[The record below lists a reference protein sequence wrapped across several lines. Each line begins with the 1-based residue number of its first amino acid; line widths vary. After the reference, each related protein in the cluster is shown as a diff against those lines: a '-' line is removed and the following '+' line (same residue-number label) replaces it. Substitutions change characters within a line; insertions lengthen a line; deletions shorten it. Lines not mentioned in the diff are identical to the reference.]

1 MTEQT
6 RTALKELQ
14 DMDRGIQAVK
24 ERIARLET
32 DIVEVDA
39 PARELEEEVE
49 NTRKRLKE
57 MRVDERRLELS
68 TQDKESRIEKLEER
82 LNNVRNVR
90 EESAVRSEIDM
101 VKQALAGDEQ
111 EVLSLLEQIR
121 NLELKLEEQESA
133 FEQARTEVGPRR
145 EELEAARD
153 EALAELEEQEADRS
167 SFTTEMPRDELRLYE
182 GIRKGGAREAVA
194 SLTADGACGNC
205 FGVLPLQAQ
214 NEVRHG
220 SSLVRCEVCGVIL
233 ALPGAEE
240 SEEEEGE
247 GVQDPAGEEVSG
259 EGGDASPS
267 AASGDADADR
277 A

>member
-1 MTEQT
+1 
-6 RTALKELQ
+6 
-14 DMDRGIQAVK
+14 MDRDIQSVK
-24 ERIARLET
+24 DRIAQLDT

-39 PARELEEEVE
+39 PARELQEAVE
-49 NTRKRLKE
+49 TTRKRLKE

-68 TQDKESRIEKLEER
+68 TQDKENRVEKLEER
-82 LNNVRNVR
+82 LNSVRNVR

-111 EVLSLLEQIR
+111 EALALLEQIR

-133 FEQARTEVGPRR
+133 YEQARTEVGPRR
-145 EELEAARD
+145 KELEAARE
-153 EALAELEEQEADRS
+153 EAVAELAQQEARRA

-194 SLTADGACGNC
+194 SLTPDGACGNC

-220 SSLVRCEVCGVIL
+220 SSLIRCEVCGVIL
-233 ALPGAEE
+233 ALPGADEAE
-240 SEEEEGE
+240 AAEAEA
-247 GVQDPAGEEVSG
+247 VDDAGEP
-259 EGGDASPS
+259 GDA
-267 AASGDADADR
+267 AGEAEATDDDTA
-277 A
+277 